1 MATSKP
7 LTGFSSPFATV
18 DDDDHTAWIVIT
30 ALLGMV
36 YSILF
41 GLTRAFLSWTAGCTC
56 LYLYNIALIA
66 STVS

>member
-1 MATSKP
+1 MN
-7 LTGFSSPFATV
+7 
-18 DDDDHTAWIVIT
+18 DDDHTAWIVIT

-41 GLTRAFLSWTAGCTC
+41 GLTRVFVSWTAGSTC
-56 LYLYNIALIA
+56 LQLDNIALTA